1 MKNNNT
7 KKLAAC
13 AVMVALG
20 AVLSLIKVLQMPFG
34 GSITLLS
41 MLPCAMIS
49 IMYGLKWG
57 FAASFVE
64 SVVQLAFGI
73 TMDGILGWG
82 MTPSA
87 LIGSI
92 LLDYIV
98 AYTVIGI
105 AGIFRKKGYVGIC
118 CGTALAIASN
128 FQQAGITAGTDAGKA
143 GFLTAL
149 YVVLVPVF
157 GLFLGRKGSAQLWVS
172 MVVAVLGLYLLC
184 MKNGFGSIESSDW
197 LLLSCAV
204 LFSFQ
209 IIAVD
214 HFSPQVDGVRL
225 SLAEFLVVS
234 VESTAAALLFETPS
248 AAQFAENALPILYCG
263 IMSSGVAYT
272 LQILGQRDLNPA
284 IASLIM
290 CLESVFSA
298 LGGWMLLHQNL
309 SAREVFGCV
318 LIFAAVVLAQLPLEM
333 LHRAKKTT

>member
-20 AVLSLIKVLQMPFG
+20 AVLSMIKVLQMPFG

-87 LIGSI
+87 LIGTI

-105 AGIFRKKGYVGIC
+105 AGIFRK
-118 CGTALAIASN
+118 
-128 FQQAGITAGTDAGKA
+128 
-143 GFLTAL
+143 
-149 YVVLVPVF
+149 
-157 GLFLGRKGSAQLWVS
+157 R
-172 MVVAVLGLYLLC
+172 
-184 MKNGFGSIESSDW
+184 W
-197 LLLSCAV
+197 LLRCVLCAT
-204 LFSFQ
+204 SFP
-209 IIAVD
+209 A
-214 HFSPQVDGVRL
+214 PL
-225 SLAEFLVVS
+225 SLQTLMS
-234 VESTAAALLFETPS
+234 LWRSALPGWATRGFTPS
-248 AAQFAENALPILYCG
+248 ATTALTCCQ
-263 IMSSGVAYT
+263 SSS
-272 LQILGQRDLNPA
+272 LQLSRRLF
-284 IASLIM
+284 
-290 CLESVFSA
+290 CSVC
-298 LGGWMLLHQNL
+298 
-309 SAREVFGCV
+309 R
-318 LIFAAVVLAQLPLEM
+318 
-333 LHRAKKTT
+333 R

>member
-20 AVLSLIKVLQMPFG
+20 AVLSMIKVLQMPFG

-87 LIGSI
+87 LIGTI
-92 LLDYIV
+92 LLDHIV

-118 CGTALAIASN
+118 CGTALAVALRFVCHFISGAIIFANFDEFVAFGASWVGHPWLYSFCYN
-128 FQQAGITAGTDAGKA
+128 GT
-143 GFLTAL
+143 
-149 YVVLVPVF
+149 Y
-157 GLFLGRKGSAQLWVS
+157 
-172 MVVAVLGLYLLC
+172 M
-184 MKNGFGSIESSDW
+184 
-197 LLLSCAV
+197 
-204 LFSFQ
+204 
-209 IIAVD
+209 
-214 HFSPQVDGVRL
+214 
-225 SLAEFLVVS
+225 
-234 VESTAAALLFETPS
+234 
-248 AAQFAENALPILYCG
+248 LP
-263 IMSSGVAYT
+263 
-272 LQILGQRDLNPA
+272 
-284 IASLIM
+284 
-290 CLESVFSA
+290 E
-298 LGGWMLLHQNL
+298 
-309 SAREVFGCV
+309 
-318 LIFAAVVLAQLPLEM
+318 LIFTVIAAVILFRLPQM
-333 LHRAKKTT
+333 KKLIADEGE

>member
-20 AVLSLIKVLQMPFG
+20 AVLSMIKVLQMPFG

-87 LIGSI
+87 LIGTI

-105 AGIFRKKGYVGIC
+105 AGIFRKKGLCRHLLRHGAGC
-118 CGTALAIASN
+118 C
-128 FQQAGITAGTDAGKA
+128 
-143 GFLTAL
+143 
-149 YVVLVPVF
+149 
-157 GLFLGRKGSAQLWVS
+157 
-172 MVVAVLGLYLLC
+172 
-184 MKNGFGSIESSDW
+184 
-197 LLLSCAV
+197 
-204 LFSFQ
+204 
-209 IIAVD
+209 
-214 HFSPQVDGVRL
+214 
-225 SLAEFLVVS
+225 
-234 VESTAAALLFETPS
+234 AALCVP
-248 AAQFAENALPILYCG
+248 
-263 IMSSGVAYT
+263 
-272 LQILGQRDLNPA
+272 
-284 IASLIM
+284 
-290 CLESVFSA
+290 
-298 LGGWMLLHQNL
+298 LHFRRHHL
-309 SAREVFGCV
+309 CK
-318 LIFAAVVLAQLPLEM
+318 L
-333 LHRAKKTT
+333 

>member
-20 AVLSLIKVLQMPFG
+20 AVLSMIKVLQMPFG

-73 TMDGILGWG
+73 TMDGIFGWG

-87 LIGSI
+87 LIGTI

-118 CGTALAIASN
+118 CGTALAVALRFVCHFISGAIIFANFDEFVAFGASWVGHPWLYSFCYN
-128 FQQAGITAGTDAGKA
+128 GTYMLPGAH
-143 GFLTAL
+143 L
-149 YVVLVPVF
+149 YSYR
-157 GLFLGRKGSAQLWVS
+157 GG
-172 MVVAVLGLYLLC
+172 Y
-184 MKNGFGSIESSDW
+184 
-197 LLLSCAV
+197 
-204 LFSFQ
+204 
-209 IIAVD
+209 
-214 HFSPQVDGVRL
+214 
-225 SLAEFLVVS
+225 S
-234 VESTAAALLFETPS
+234 VPS
-248 AAQFAENALPILYCG
+248 AADEKAHRGRGRINLNKRKFRAVLCG
-263 IMSSGVAYT
+263 VPLFRIKSRRGSCV
-272 LQILGQRDLNPA
+272 
-284 IASLIM
+284 SLK
-290 CLESVFSA
+290 
-298 LGGWMLLHQNL
+298 N
-309 SAREVFGCV
+309 
-318 LIFAAVVLAQLPLEM
+318 VV
-333 LHRAKKTT
+333 

>member
-20 AVLSLIKVLQMPFG
+20 AVLSMIKVLQMPFG

-87 LIGSI
+87 LIGTI

-118 CGTALAIASN
+118 CGTALFFGSAL
-128 FQQAGITAGTDAGKA
+128 QQLGIRDTSAGKA
-143 GFLTAL
+143 GFVTAL
-149 YVVLVPVF
+149 YIVLVPIS
-157 GLFLGRKGSAQLWVS
+157 GLTRNRLYQVRDGR
-172 MVVAVLGLYLLC
+172 
-184 MKNGFGSIESSDW
+184 
-197 LLLSCAV
+197 
-204 LFSFQ
+204 
-209 IIAVD
+209 
-214 HFSPQVDGVRL
+214 R
-225 SLAEFLVVS
+225 
-234 VESTAAALLFETPS
+234 T
-248 AAQFAENALPILYCG
+248 
-263 IMSSGVAYT
+263 
-272 LQILGQRDLNPA
+272 
-284 IASLIM
+284 
-290 CLESVFSA
+290 
-298 LGGWMLLHQNL
+298 
-309 SAREVFGCV
+309 
-318 LIFAAVVLAQLPLEM
+318 
-333 LHRAKKTT
+333 

>member
-20 AVLSLIKVLQMPFG
+20 AVLSMIKVLQMPFG

-87 LIGSI
+87 LIGTI

-118 CGTALAIASN
+118 CGTALAV
-128 FQQAGITAGTDAGKA
+128 
-143 GFLTAL
+143 AL
-149 YVVLVPVF
+149 
-157 GLFLGRKGSAQLWVS
+157 RAH
-172 MVVAVLGLYLLC
+172 LYSYR
-184 MKNGFGSIESSDW
+184 GGY
-197 LLLSCAV
+197 
-204 LFSFQ
+204 
-209 IIAVD
+209 
-214 HFSPQVDGVRL
+214 
-225 SLAEFLVVS
+225 S
-234 VESTAAALLFETPS
+234 VPS
-248 AAQFAENALPILYCG
+248 AADEKAHRGRGRINLNKRKFRAVLCG
-263 IMSSGVAYT
+263 VPLFRIKSRRGSCV
-272 LQILGQRDLNPA
+272 
-284 IASLIM
+284 SLK
-290 CLESVFSA
+290 
-298 LGGWMLLHQNL
+298 N
-309 SAREVFGCV
+309 
-318 LIFAAVVLAQLPLEM
+318 VV
-333 LHRAKKTT
+333 

>member
-64 SVVQLAFGI
+64 SVIQLAFGI

-87 LIGSI
+87 LIGTI

-105 AGIFRKKGYVGIC
+105 AGI
-118 CGTALAIASN
+118 
-128 FQQAGITAGTDAGKA
+128 
-143 GFLTAL
+143 
-149 YVVLVPVF
+149 
-157 GLFLGRKGSAQLWVS
+157 SARRVMW
-172 MVVAVLGLYLLC
+172 A
-184 MKNGFGSIESSDW
+184 FAAARRW
-197 LLLSCAV
+197 LLRCA
-204 LFSFQ
+204 LCATSFP
-209 IIAVD
+209 A
-214 HFSPQVDGVRL
+214 PL
-225 SLAEFLVVS
+225 SLQTSMSLWRS
-234 VESTAAALLFETPS
+234 ALPGWATRGFTPS
-248 AAQFAENALPILYCG
+248 AITALTCCR
-263 IMSSGVAYT
+263 SSSSQ
-272 LQILGQRDLNPA
+272 LSRRLF
-284 IASLIM
+284 
-290 CLESVFSA
+290 CSVC
-298 LGGWMLLHQNL
+298 
-309 SAREVFGCV
+309 R
-318 LIFAAVVLAQLPLEM
+318 
-333 LHRAKKTT
+333 R

>member
-64 SVVQLAFGI
+64 SVIQLAFGI

-87 LIGSI
+87 LIGTI

-118 CGTALAIASN
+118 CGTALPGWA
-128 FQQAGITAGTDAGKA
+128 TR
-143 GFLTAL
+143 GF
-149 YVVLVPVF
+149 
-157 GLFLGRKGSAQLWVS
+157 
-172 MVVAVLGLYLLC
+172 
-184 MKNGFGSIESSDW
+184 
-197 LLLSCAV
+197 
-204 LFSFQ
+204 
-209 IIAVD
+209 
-214 HFSPQVDGVRL
+214 
-225 SLAEFLVVS
+225 
-234 VESTAAALLFETPS
+234 TPS
-248 AAQFAENALPILYCG
+248 AITALTCCR
-263 IMSSGVAYT
+263 SSSSQ
-272 LQILGQRDLNPA
+272 LSRRLF
-284 IASLIM
+284 
-290 CLESVFSA
+290 CSVC
-298 LGGWMLLHQNL
+298 
-309 SAREVFGCV
+309 R
-318 LIFAAVVLAQLPLEM
+318 
-333 LHRAKKTT
+333 R

>member
-20 AVLSLIKVLQMPFG
+20 AVLSMIKVLQMPFG

-64 SVVQLAFGI
+64 SVIQLAFGI

-87 LIGSI
+87 LIGTI

-118 CGTALAIASN
+118 CGTALAVALRFVCHFISGAIIFANFDEFVAFGASWV
-128 FQQAGITAGTDAGKA
+128 ATR
-143 GFLTAL
+143 GF
-149 YVVLVPVF
+149 
-157 GLFLGRKGSAQLWVS
+157 
-172 MVVAVLGLYLLC
+172 
-184 MKNGFGSIESSDW
+184 
-197 LLLSCAV
+197 
-204 LFSFQ
+204 
-209 IIAVD
+209 
-214 HFSPQVDGVRL
+214 
-225 SLAEFLVVS
+225 
-234 VESTAAALLFETPS
+234 TPS
-248 AAQFAENALPILYCG
+248 AITALTCCR
-263 IMSSGVAYT
+263 SSSSQ
-272 LQILGQRDLNPA
+272 LSRRLF
-284 IASLIM
+284 
-290 CLESVFSA
+290 CSVC
-298 LGGWMLLHQNL
+298 
-309 SAREVFGCV
+309 R
-318 LIFAAVVLAQLPLEM
+318 
-333 LHRAKKTT
+333 R

>member
-20 AVLSLIKVLQMPFG
+20 AVLSMIKVLQMPFG

-87 LIGSI
+87 LIGTI

-105 AGIFRKKGYVGIC
+105 AGIFRKRV
-118 CGTALAIASN
+118 
-128 FQQAGITAGTDAGKA
+128 
-143 GFLTAL
+143 
-149 YVVLVPVF
+149 
-157 GLFLGRKGSAQLWVS
+157 
-172 MVVAVLGLYLLC
+172 M
-184 MKNGFGSIESSDW
+184 
-197 LLLSCAV
+197 
-204 LFSFQ
+204 
-209 IIAVD
+209 
-214 HFSPQVDGVRL
+214 
-225 SLAEFLVVS
+225 
-234 VESTAAALLFETPS
+234 
-248 AAQFAENALPILYCG
+248 
-263 IMSSGVAYT
+263 
-272 LQILGQRDLNPA
+272 
-284 IASLIM
+284 
-290 CLESVFSA
+290 
-298 LGGWMLLHQNL
+298 
-309 SAREVFGCV
+309 
-318 LIFAAVVLAQLPLEM
+318 
-333 LHRAKKTT
+333 

>member
-20 AVLSLIKVLQMPFG
+20 AVLSMIKVLQMPFG

-87 LIGSI
+87 LIGTI

-105 AGIFRKKGYVGIC
+105 AGIFRKKGYIGIC

-128 FQQAGITAGTDAGKA
+128 FQQAGIAAGTDA
-143 GFLTAL
+143 T
-149 YVVLVPVF
+149 
-157 GLFLGRKGSAQLWVS
+157 
-172 MVVAVLGLYLLC
+172 
-184 MKNGFGSIESSDW
+184 
-197 LLLSCAV
+197 
-204 LFSFQ
+204 
-209 IIAVD
+209 
-214 HFSPQVDGVRL
+214 
-225 SLAEFLVVS
+225 LA
-234 VESTAAALLFETPS
+234 
-248 AAQFAENALPILYCG
+248 
-263 IMSSGVAYT
+263 
-272 LQILGQRDLNPA
+272 
-284 IASLIM
+284 
-290 CLESVFSA
+290 
-298 LGGWMLLHQNL
+298 
-309 SAREVFGCV
+309 
-318 LIFAAVVLAQLPLEM
+318 
-333 LHRAKKTT
+333 

>member
-20 AVLSLIKVLQMPFG
+20 AVLSMIKVLQMPFG

-87 LIGSI
+87 LIGTI

-118 CGTALAIASN
+118 CGTALAVALRFVCHFISGAIIFAN
-128 FQQAGITAGTDAGKA
+128 FDEFVALPGWATR
-143 GFLTAL
+143 GF
-149 YVVLVPVF
+149 
-157 GLFLGRKGSAQLWVS
+157 
-172 MVVAVLGLYLLC
+172 
-184 MKNGFGSIESSDW
+184 
-197 LLLSCAV
+197 
-204 LFSFQ
+204 
-209 IIAVD
+209 
-214 HFSPQVDGVRL
+214 
-225 SLAEFLVVS
+225 
-234 VESTAAALLFETPS
+234 TPS
-248 AAQFAENALPILYCG
+248 AITALTCCR
-263 IMSSGVAYT
+263 SSS
-272 LQILGQRDLNPA
+272 LQLSRRLF
-284 IASLIM
+284 
-290 CLESVFSA
+290 CSVC
-298 LGGWMLLHQNL
+298 
-309 SAREVFGCV
+309 R
-318 LIFAAVVLAQLPLEM
+318 
-333 LHRAKKTT
+333 R